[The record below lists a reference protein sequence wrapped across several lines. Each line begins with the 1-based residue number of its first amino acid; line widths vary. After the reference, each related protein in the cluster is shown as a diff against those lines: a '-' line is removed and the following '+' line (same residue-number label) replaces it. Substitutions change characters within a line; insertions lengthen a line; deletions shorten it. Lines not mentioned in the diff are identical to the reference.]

1 MMTPN
6 VISVAGSDPSGG
18 AGIQAD
24 LKTFSAL
31 GCYGMAAMT
40 SLTVQNTQGVRDVL
54 HLDEGFFI
62 AQLEAIF
69 DDIDVDAMKIGM
81 VGNARAIKALARFLE
96 KHGPRIVVLDP
107 VMVATSGDSLI
118 SGHAVKVLRDRLL
131 PLCHILTPNIPE
143 GEKLLGRPI
152 AGMEEDAQALARL
165 GCKNVFLKG
174 GHRRDAPKATDVFYD
189 GSEAHVLSDDWV
201 DTKNTHGT
209 GCTLS
214 SALAALR
221 ARGLSRVTS
230 AKLAKAYLTKALQSS
245 YCLRVGKGHGPV
257 NHLCDF
263 SEELAA
269 VAGEEKCDE

>member
-6 VISVAGSDPSGG
+6 VISIAGSDPSGG

-40 SLTVQNTQGVRDVL
+40 ALTVQNTQGVRDVF

-69 DDIDVDAMKIGM
+69 DDIDVDAVKIGM
-81 VGNARAIKALARFLE
+81 LGNARTIKALAQFLE
-96 KHGPRIVVLDP
+96 NRGPRIVVLDP

-118 SGHAVKVLRDRLL
+118 SGHAVRVLRDRLL
-131 PLCHILTPNIPE
+131 PLCHVLTPNIPE
-143 GEKLLGRPI
+143 AEKLLGRTI
-152 AGMEEDAQALARL
+152 TDMEADAEALVRL
-165 GCKNVFLKG
+165 GCKSVFLKG
-174 GHRRDAPKATDVFYD
+174 GHRRDNPQATDVFFD
-189 GSEAHVLSDDWV
+189 GRDVHVLSDDWV

-214 SALAALR
+214 SAFAALR

-230 AKLAKAYLTKALQSS
+230 AKLAKAYLTKALKSS
-245 YCLRVGKGHGPV
+245 HCLRVGKGHGPV